1 MGDHL
6 PDLDPAGVALVNTLG
21 GVHAE
26 HLALPTPCQ
35 DWTVQDLI
43 AHVDGLTQAFTAAA
57 DKDFGPWTDT
67 DPQQQSRDLA
77 PGWAARIPRTVETL
91 VRAWRRPEA
100 WTGQTR
106 AGGVDLPGEVAG
118 LVALNEVVLHG
129 CDLARATGQGYDV
142 DDATAT
148 AVRGFVSQIGDHERE
163 AMFGPALPAPDDA
176 DALDHALALSGRDPR
191 WEPSG

>member
-1 MGDHL
+1 
-6 PDLDPAGVALVNTLG
+6 
-21 GVHAE
+21 
-26 HLALPTPCQ
+26 
-35 DWTVQDLI
+35 
-43 AHVDGLTQAFTAAA
+43 
-57 DKDFGPWTDT
+57 
-67 DPQQQSRDLA
+67 A

-91 VRAWRRPEA
+91 VRAWHRPEA

-129 CDLARATGQGYDV
+129 WDLARATGQGYDI

-148 AVRGFVSQIGDHERE
+148 AVLGFVSQIGDHERE